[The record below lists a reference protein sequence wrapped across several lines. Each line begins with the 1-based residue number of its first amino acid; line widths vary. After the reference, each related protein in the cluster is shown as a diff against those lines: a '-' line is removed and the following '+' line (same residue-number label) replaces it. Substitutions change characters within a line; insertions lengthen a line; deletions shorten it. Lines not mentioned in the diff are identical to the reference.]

1 MRHDILST
9 TPVCFTE
16 GVVSKFSHLL
26 QLQTQILEKGKNAVK
41 YYMIIGKQK
50 FPFIMLK
57 LLYLWN
63 FVNNAPLV

>member
-16 GVVSKFSHLL
+16 GVVSQFSHLL

-41 YYMIIGKQK
+41 HYVNIRKQK
-50 FPFIMLK
+50 VPLTLK
-57 LLYLWN
+57 L
-63 FVNNAPLV
+63 FITIK